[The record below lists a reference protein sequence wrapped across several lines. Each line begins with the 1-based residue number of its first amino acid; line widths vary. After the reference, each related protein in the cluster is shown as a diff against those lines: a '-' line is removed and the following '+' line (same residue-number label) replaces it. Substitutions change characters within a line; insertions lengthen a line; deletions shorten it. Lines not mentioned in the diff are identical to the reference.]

1 MLLVL
6 RSIKL
11 DEMQFITRSSCIN
24 RFEIINSISVVSVIH
39 LNQEEIR
46 IIKST
51 NSKVSIQYQNSRKII
66 YEFTLNQYNTKLF
79 LYITLQ
85 DQHVFVR
92 IENTGIHHHDR

>member
-51 NSKVSIQYQNSRKII
+51 NSKVSIQHQNSRKII
-66 YEFTLNQYNTKLF
+66 QQNSDMYLRQISIIPNYFC
-79 LYITLQ
+79 I
-85 DQHVFVR
+85 
-92 IENTGIHHHDR
+92 

>member
-46 IIKST
+46 IIKNT
-51 NSKVSIQYQNSRKII
+51 NLKVSIQHQNSRKII
-66 YEFTLNQYNTKLF
+66 
-79 LYITLQ
+79 
-85 DQHVFVR
+85 QHYVKAV
-92 IENTGIHHHDR
+92 